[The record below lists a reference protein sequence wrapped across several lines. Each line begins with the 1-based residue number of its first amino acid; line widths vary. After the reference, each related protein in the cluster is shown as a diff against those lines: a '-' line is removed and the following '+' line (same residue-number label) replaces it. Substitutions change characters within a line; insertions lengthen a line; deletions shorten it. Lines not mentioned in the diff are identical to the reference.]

1 MSQSNN
7 EYLLFTVTVN
17 SKYPDSHSQ
26 DKTAFR
32 ILQLPVKMDL
42 VFFCT
47 KRYYHLFI
55 PATTGGLV
63 GLSRTASDNRFP
75 IVVVDMFF
83 FTASFHIPRARE
95 TE

>member
-7 EYLLFTVTVN
+7 EYLLFTQLQLTV
-17 SKYPDSHSQ
+17 STQIHTV
-26 DKTAFR
+26 KTKLHR